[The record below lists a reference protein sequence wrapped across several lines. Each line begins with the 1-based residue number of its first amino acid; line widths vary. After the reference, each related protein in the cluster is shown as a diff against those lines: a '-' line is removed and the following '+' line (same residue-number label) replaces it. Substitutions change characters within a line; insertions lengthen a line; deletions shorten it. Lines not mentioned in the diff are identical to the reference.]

1 MEILRVL
8 GVDPSLR
15 NTGLSVVTYN
25 TEKSLKDPT
34 AFKVEHCQVLV
45 NPQKFTGT
53 EAILNMIDM
62 INDASKLPCYRDVD
76 HVIVESPAAMY
87 NPKFPTSVVAAL
99 GHISGA
105 AVALMGIEKGHLYRP
120 SEWNKTRKKDVTYNL
135 TEAFLGEHT
144 SWQFEK
150 PIKSAKLLEHI
161 LDATSM
167 ALWWIK
173 ANYID
178 EVEE

>member
-1 MEILRVL
+1 MEIVKIL

-15 NTGLSVVTYN
+15 NTGLSVVSYN
-25 TEKSLKDPT
+25 TQMAVNDPK

-45 NPQKFTGT
+45 NPPKYTGT

-62 INDASKLPCYRDVD
+62 LNAASKMPCYQEVD
-76 HVIVESPAAMY
+76 HVLVESPAAMY
-87 NPKFPTSVVAAL
+87 NPKFPTSIIAAL

-105 AVALMGIEKGHLYRP
+105 AVALLGIEKGYLFRP

-135 TEAFLGEHT
+135 TTAFLGEHCT
-144 SWQFEK
+144 WHFEK
-150 PIKSAKLLEHI
+150 KVKSEKLLEHI
-161 LDATSM
+161 MDATSM

-173 ANYID
+173 QNYI
-178 EVEE
+178 EE